1 MNTYRLK
8 CFTEEPYE
16 RSDLHRVL
24 KGECMNRIMNR
35 LGVEIGRAS
44 RRIVGLARF
53 AAFAVFLQS
62 VVFGQLVTSDISGL
76 VNDATGAAIPG
87 ATVTVTNTGTRLT
100 LTGTSEHDGVYRI
113 HGIPPGTYNVRV
125 EATGFQPYLRQG
137 VTIEVNQQIS
147 LNFDLKVGSTRESI
161 TVVGDVQQ
169 IETSTGQVSSV
180 VNTRTLSE
188 LPLNGRDL
196 FGLTLLQPGV
206 VPDTNAGG
214 NQFAMGNIF
223 KGATQGTRPS
233 MFNITSDGSD
243 INDPGFNIPP
253 GGPAGVQLGV
263 EATQEY
269 RVLTNAY
276 DAEYGRNAGANVQ
289 YVTKSGTNDL
299 HGSLYEFIRNSDLD
313 ARNYFDVNP
322 IPEFRRNQFG
332 ASLGGPI
339 KKDKL
344 FYFVNY
350 ESLREIQAITDGN
363 LSVPDA
369 AARAGYLPSAAN
381 PSTLVYIGLNP
392 NSAKLMALYPLPN
405 GPDIGGGTA
414 LWSGSQNESAIDNH
428 GVARVDYNL
437 SPNDQFFVR
446 YTIDKGT
453 LVKPSTTPGFPL
465 DVPSTAE
472 YGMISWQRVFSPT
485 LFNQVKVDY
494 NRTAYVA
501 NPGET
506 HGVSVG
512 LTPNDQYLGSI
523 SNGYT
528 GLGYSVIYP
537 LGTFSNVPEF
547 VDNASWDKN
556 KHSIKFGADVKPHIE
571 INGPYAYGLHG
582 SYTFS
587 SAGLPR
593 PALSTNPTVED
604 FLLGDPF
611 TYTGVNPALSDSDR
625 YFRQNYLG
633 FYIQDDW
640 KVTPRLT
647 LNIGVR
653 WEYQSDPTEKYGRA
667 GNIPDPYTATT
678 LAITPGPVYKSVPL
692 DLWSPRF
699 GFAWQPFGT
708 KTSIRGGY
716 GLMRDQLWENLYGD
730 IRLYLPYYEI
740 ISSTKPNFFLPPTSL
755 AQLGGPV
762 QPVGSYGITFTPD
775 MPYYHEFSM
784 DVDRELS
791 NNLVL
796 RVGYAG
802 SDGIHLPRTGE
813 VNPVC
818 QAGLGLP
825 INLCPPSSYGVARIN
840 PNFGSTPV
848 VVTDATSH
856 YNALEVSLKKRFS
869 QGLQFQISYTWSHN
883 IDTASGPYATD
894 SVSQP
899 GTTEN
904 FFNLQQDKG
913 PASIDRRHVF
923 VANYLYALPIGSGHL
938 VGGNATGFMAKLING
953 WNWGGILSLET
964 GPPFTVINGSGL
976 NNAGINS
983 TSGGNEDRPNVVAG
997 ANMCANTGNPNQ
1009 WFSPSIYSLP
1019 AADTWGDVGRNT
1031 GCGPPLRNL
1040 DTSLIKQTKIT
1051 ERVGLEFRAELF
1063 NIFNIT
1069 NFQIPSYTI
1078 FSGRAAGCTSGA
1090 IPNNC
1095 GVISPT
1101 AGRIT
1106 ATTTASRQ
1114 IQFAMRLV
1122 F

>member
-1 MNTYRLK
+1 MRTRGIRAAV
-8 CFTEEPYE
+8 CVFMG
-16 RSDLHRVL
+16 VL
-24 KGECMNRIMNR
+24 LQCAG
-35 LGVEIGRAS
+35 
-44 RRIVGLARF
+44 F
-53 AAFAVFLQS
+53 A
-62 VVFGQLVTSDISGL
+62 QLVTSELSGI
-76 VNDATGAAIPG
+76 VRDATGATIPS
-87 ATVTVTNTGTRLT
+87 ATVTITNNETQLS
-100 LTGTSEHDGVYRI
+100 LTGTSERDGVYRI
-113 HGIPPGTYNVRV
+113 HGIPTGTYTIRV
-125 EATGFQPYLRQG
+125 EANGFQPVTRQG
-137 VTIEVNQQIS
+137 VTVEVNQQIS
-147 LNFDLKVGSTRESI
+147 LNFDLTVGVTKEAI

-169 IETSTGQVSSV
+169 IETASGQVSSV

-206 VPDTNAGG
+206 VPDTSSGTNP
-214 NQFAMGNIF
+214 FAMGNFF
-223 KGATQGTRPS
+223 KGASNGARPS

-289 YVTKSGTNDL
+289 YVTKSGTNDI
-299 HGSLYEFIRNSDLD
+299 HGSLYEFLRNSDLD
-313 ARNYFDVNP
+313 ARNYFDVRP

-339 KKDKL
+339 KKNKL
-344 FYFVNY
+344 FYFLNY
-350 ESLREIQAITDGN
+350 ESLREVQGITDGN

-381 PSTLVYIGLNP
+381 PGTLVYIGVNP
-392 NSAKLMALYPLPN
+392 LSAQLMALYPQPN
-405 GPDIGGGTA
+405 GSDIGGGVA
-414 LWSGSQNESAIDNH
+414 LWSGSQIESAIDNH
-428 GVARVDYNL
+428 GVARIDYDISSKDRVFL
-437 SPNDQFFVR
+437 R

-465 DVPSTAE
+465 DVPSTGE
-472 YGMISWQRVFSPT
+472 YAMLSWQRVFSAT
-485 LFNQVKVDY
+485 LFNQLIANY
-494 NRTAYVA
+494 NRTTYIA
-501 NPGET
+501 NPGEE
-506 HGVSVG
+506 HGLAISLAPGDV
-512 LTPNDQYLGSI
+512 YLGSI

-528 GLGYSVIYP
+528 GLGYSTIYP
-537 LGTFSNVPEF
+537 LGTFSNVPEII
-547 VDNASWDKN
+547 DNASWDKN
-556 KHSIKFGADVKPHIE
+556 KHSIKFGFDLKPHIE
-571 INGPYAYGLHG
+571 INGPYAYGVNG

-611 TYTGVNPALSDSDR
+611 SYTGVNPALSNSDR
-625 YFRQNYLG
+625 GFRQDYLG
-633 FYIQDDW
+633 FYLQDDW

-647 LNIGVR
+647 LNIGIR
-653 WEYQSDPTEKYGRA
+653 WEYQSDPTAQFGLA
-667 GNIPDPYTATT
+667 GNIQNIYTATC
-678 LAITPGPVYKSVPL
+678 LCITPGPVYKSVPL

-730 IRLYLPYYEI
+730 VRLYLPYYQI
-740 ISSTKPNFFLPPTSL
+740 ITSTDPTFLLPPTSL
-755 AQLGGPV
+755 AQLGGT
-762 QPVGSYGITFTPD
+762 QSTAGSYGITYTPD
-775 MPYYHEFSM
+775 FPYYHEYSM
-784 DVDRELS
+784 
-791 NNLVL
+791 LVERQL
-796 RVGYAG
+796 TGNMVLQVGYSG
-802 SDGIHLPRTGE
+802 SKGIHLPRTGE

-818 QAGLGLP
+818 QANLGQP
-825 INLCPPSSYGVARIN
+825 ASLCPPSKIGTRPN
-840 PNFGSTPV
+840 TNFGSVPL
-848 VVTDATSH
+848 VVTDATSN
-856 YNALEVSLKKRFS
+856 YNAMEVSLKKRFS
-869 QGLQFQISYTWSHN
+869 QGLQFQVSYTWSHN
-883 IDTASGPYATD
+883 IDTASGPYASDT
-894 SVSQP
+894 VSSP

-904 FFNLQQDKG
+904 FFNLEQDKG
-913 PASIDRRHVF
+913 PSNLDRRQVL
-923 VANYLYALPIGSGHL
+923 VANFLYALPLGSGHSL
-938 VGGNATGFMAKLING
+938 GGNATGFFGKLISG

-964 GPPFTVINGSGL
+964 GPPFTVLNGSGL

-983 TSGGNEDRPNVVAG
+983 VNGGNEDRPNVVAG
-997 ANMCANTGNPNQ
+997 SNMCANTGNPNE
-1009 WFSPSIYSLP
+1009 WFNPDVYSLP
-1019 AADTWGDVGRNT
+1019 AADTWGNVGRNT
-1031 GCGPPLRNL
+1031 GCGPPLHDL

-1051 ERVGLEFRAELF
+1051 ERVGLEFRAEFF
-1063 NIFNIT
+1063 NIFNIA
-1069 NFQIPSYTI
+1069 NFQTPGLTV

-1095 GVISPT
+1095 GVVSPS

-1106 ATTTASRQ
+1106 ATTTTSRQ

>member
-1 MNTYRLK
+1 MQQI
-8 CFTEEPYE
+8 
-16 RSDLHRVL
+16 
-24 KGECMNRIMNR
+24 NRMA
-35 LGVEIGRAS
+35 V
-44 RRIVGLARF
+44 RIWRGKPSVAVAALWAVVTMTSGIGLA
-53 AAFAVFLQS
+53 
-62 VVFGQLVTSDISGL
+62 QLVTSDITG
-76 VNDATGAAIPG
+76 VVKDPTGAAIPG
-87 ATVTVTNTGTRLT
+87 ATVTATNTATRLA
-100 LTGTSEHDGVYRI
+100 LTATSERDGVYRI
-113 HGIPPGTYNVRV
+113 HGIPPGTYNVQA
-125 EATGFQPYLRQG
+125 EASGFQPYSRQG
-137 VTIEVNQQIS
+137 VTIEVNQQIA
-147 LNFDLKVGSTRESI
+147 LDFDLKVGNTKEAV

-169 IETSTGQVSSV
+169 IETTTAQVSSV
-180 VNTRTLSE
+180 VNVRTLSE

-263 EATQEY
+263 EATEQF

-289 YVTKSGTNDL
+289 YVTKSGTNEL

-313 ARNYFDVNP
+313 ARNFFDVNP

-332 ASLGGPI
+332 GSLGGPI

-344 FYFVNY
+344 FYFLNY
-350 ESLREIQAITDGN
+350 ESLREVQALTDGN

-381 PSTLVYIGLNP
+381 PGTLVNIGVNP
-392 NSAKLMALYPLPN
+392 LSAKLIALYPLPN
-405 GPDIGGGTA
+405 GSDIGGGVA
-414 LWSGSQNESAIDNH
+414 LWSGSQIESAIDNH
-428 GVARVDYNL
+428 GVARIDYDV
-437 SPNDQFFVR
+437 SAKDRFFLR

-465 DVPSTAE
+465 DVPSTGE
-472 YGMISWQRVFSPT
+472 YIMLSWQRVFSAT
-485 LFNQVKVDY
+485 LFNQVMANF
-494 NRTAYVA
+494 NRTAYIA

-506 HGVSVG
+506 HGLSVS
-512 LTPNDQYLGSI
+512 LNPADTFLGSI

-537 LGTFSNVPEF
+537 LGTFSNVPEII
-547 VDNASWDKN
+547 DNASWDKN
-556 KHSIKFGADVKPHIE
+556 KHSIKFGGDLKPHIE
-571 INGPYAYGLHG
+571 INGPYAYGVNG

-625 YFRQNYLG
+625 GFRQDYLG
-633 FYIQDDW
+633 LYIQDDW

-653 WEYQSDPTEKYGRA
+653 WEYQSDPTEQYGRA
-667 GNIPDPYTATT
+667 GNIQDPYTATSLT
-678 LAITPGPVYKSVPL
+678 ITPGPVYKSVPL

-699 GFAWQPFGT
+699 GFAWQPFGS

-730 IRLYLPYYEI
+730 VRLYLPFYQI
-740 ISSTKPNFFLPPTSL
+740 ITSTDPAFVLPPTTL
-755 AQLGGPV
+755 AQLGGV
-762 QPVGSYGITFTPD
+762 QQTAGSYGITYTPD

-784 DVDRELS
+784 DVDRELT

-796 RVGYAG
+796 RVGFAG
-802 SDGIHLPRTGE
+802 SDGVHLPRTGE

-818 QAGLGLP
+818 QANLGQPL
-825 INLCPPSSYGVARIN
+825 NYCPPSKIGQRIN
-840 PNFGSTPV
+840 PNFGSTPI

-856 YNALEVSLKKRFS
+856 YDALEVSLKKRFS
-869 QGLQFQISYTWSHN
+869 KGLQFQTSYTWSHN

-899 GTTEN
+899 GTTAN

-923 VANYLYALPIGSGHL
+923 VANYLYALPIGSGHV
-938 VGGNATGFMAKLING
+938 VGGNATGFLAKLIDG

-964 GPPFTVINGSGL
+964 GPPFTIINGSGL
-976 NNAGINS
+976 NNVGINS
-983 TSGGNEDRPNVVAG
+983 TSGGNEDRPNVTAG
-997 ANMCANTGNPNQ
+997 ANMCANTGNPNE
-1009 WFSPSIYSLP
+1009 WFNPNIYSLP
-1019 AADTWGDVGRNT
+1019 AADTWGNVGRNSA
-1031 GCGPPLRNL
+1031 CGPPLRDL

-1051 ERVGLEFRAELF
+1051 ERVGLEFRAEFF
-1063 NIFNIT
+1063 NIFNIP
-1069 NFQIPSYTI
+1069 NFQVPAYTV

-1090 IPNNC
+1090 IPNSC
-1095 GVISPT
+1095 GVYSPT

-1106 ATTTASRQ
+1106 ATTTTSRQ
-1114 IQFAMRLV
+1114 IQFALRLV

>member
-1 MNTYRLK
+1 MT
-8 CFTEEPYE
+8 
-16 RSDLHRVL
+16 
-24 KGECMNRIMNR
+24 
-35 LGVEIGRAS
+35 A
-44 RRIVGLARF
+44 
-53 AAFAVFLQS
+53 
-62 VVFGQLVTSDISGL
+62 
-76 VNDATGAAIPG
+76 
-87 ATVTVTNTGTRLT
+87 TNTETQLKSIGTTER
-100 LTGTSEHDGVYRI
+100 DGVYRI
-113 HGIPPGTYNVRV
+113 HGIPPGPYTVTV
-125 EATGFQPYLRQG
+125 TATGFQAATRQG
-137 VTIEVNQQIS
+137 ITIEVNQQLAMDFELS
-147 LNFDLKVGSTRESI
+147 VGEAKQAI
-161 TVVGDVQQ
+161 TVTGEPQQ
-169 IETSTGQVSSV
+169 VETSTGQVSSV
-180 VNTRTLSE
+180 VNSRTLSE

-233 MFNITSDGSD
+233 MFNITSDGAD

-263 EATQEY
+263 EATEEY

-289 YVTKSGTNDL
+289 YVTKSGTNEL

-332 ASLGGPI
+332 ASVGGPI
-339 KKDKL
+339 KKNQL
-344 FYFVNY
+344 FYFLNY
-350 ESLREIQAITDGN
+350 ESLREVQAITDGN

-381 PSTLVYIGLNP
+381 PGTLVNIGVNP
-392 NSAKLMALYPLPN
+392 LSAKLMALYPLPN

-428 GVARVDYNL
+428 GVARLDYNI
-437 SPNDQFFVR
+437 S
-446 YTIDKGT
+446 DKDRVFLRFTVDNGT

-472 YGMISWQRVFSPT
+472 YAMLGWQRVFSAS
-485 LFNQVKVDY
+485 LFNQVMANF

-501 NPGET
+501 NPGEV
-506 HGVSVG
+506 HGLSVSLAPG
-512 LTPNDQYLGSI
+512 DAYLGSI

-528 GLGYSVIYP
+528 GLGYSTIYP
-537 LGTFSNVPEF
+537 LGTFSNVPEII
-547 VDNASWDKN
+547 DNATWDKN
-556 KHSIKFGADVKPHIE
+556 KHSIKFGGDLKPHIE
-571 INGPYAYGLHG
+571 INGPYAYGVNG

-625 YFRQNYLG
+625 GFRQDYLG

-640 KVTPRLT
+640 KVTSRLT

-653 WEYQSDPTEKYGRA
+653 WEYQSDPTEQYGRA
-667 GNIPDPYTATT
+667 GNIPDPYTATS
-678 LAITPGPVYKSVPL
+678 LNITPGPVYKSVPL

-730 IRLYLPYYEI
+730 VRLYPPFYQI
-740 ISSTKPNFFLPPTSL
+740 ITSTNPNFFLPPTTL
-755 AQLGGPV
+755 AQLGGV
-762 QPVGSYGITFTPD
+762 QQTAGSYGVTYTPD

-784 DVDRELS
+784 DVDRQLT
-791 NNLVL
+791 NNLLL

-802 SDGIHLPRTGE
+802 SDGVHLPRTGE

-818 QAGLGLP
+818 QPGLGLP
-825 INLCPPSSYGVARIN
+825 INFCPPSEYGKRIN
-840 PNFGSTPV
+840 PNFGSTPI

-856 YNALEVSLKKRFS
+856 YNALEASLKKRFS
-869 QGLQFQISYTWSHN
+869 QGLQFQVSYTWSHN
-883 IDTASGPYATD
+883 IDTASGPYSTD

-904 FFNLQQDKG
+904 FFNLEQDKG
-913 PASIDRRHVF
+913 PASIDRRQVF
-923 VANYLYALPIGSGHL
+923 VANYIYALPMGSGHL
-938 VGGNATGFMAKLING
+938 VGGNATGFLAKLING

-997 ANMCANTGNPNQ
+997 ANMCADTGNPNQ
-1009 WFSPSIYSLP
+1009 WFNPDIYSLP
-1019 AADTWGDVGRNT
+1019 AAGTWGNVGRNSA
-1031 GCGPPLRNL
+1031 CGPPLYDL

-1051 ERVGLEFRAELF
+1051 ERVGLEFRAEFF
-1063 NIFNIT
+1063 NIFNIP
-1069 NFQIPSYTI
+1069 NFQVPSYTI

-1095 GVISPT
+1095 GVISPS

-1106 ATTTASRQ
+1106 GTTTTSRQ